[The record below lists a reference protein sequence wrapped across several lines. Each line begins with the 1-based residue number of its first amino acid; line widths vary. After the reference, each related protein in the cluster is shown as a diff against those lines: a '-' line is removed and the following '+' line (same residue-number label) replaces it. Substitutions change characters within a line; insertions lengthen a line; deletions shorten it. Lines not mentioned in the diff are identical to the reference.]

1 MKKIHHLDTTPP
13 LSFLIVNNNNSNSND
28 IKDSLYEEKKTTVK
42 SITKFKKVQIT
53 ILNGDIEENN
63 NNNDNN
69 NIKKED
75 ELNNE
80 RNQLQDQEK
89 NQKESIQTKDNS
101 DDNDEKLCK
110 ICYKQFSLY
119 TCPRCHI
126 GYCSSICFKS
136 HNSRCSNE
144 FFEQQVKENLK
155 LIDKVSPKD
164 SLEFLKR
171 MKKIYD
177 IEDEKFDTLLSKFNL
192 PLSSKSTINDF
203 DNINY
208 NDYEKNEEDEEEN
221 NEDEEYIDINDLNID
236 EMTQDQ
242 LLSLLTPQ
250 DIEEFNNSIKDGT
263 ISNIIEEWIPW
274 WNINIENNIDKLNIN
289 NNNNSNNNNNNKI
302 IEINEV
308 EEIKKE
314 EDEED
319 KEIKLL
325 CKRIPNIYSP
335 IQPFSNFSK
344 QPPSKSLFYHL
355 IDIVYS
361 YCYLMRTFNGEWNSN
376 GFSINSQEDND
387 CILDGCTLI
396 LDLSSV
402 LKPPPPSVAKSS
414 SQPQPISFNSVES
427 VLNNLLKSSHSGDG
441 IEMKNNQGNIY
452 FSLFLLQDVITILEK
467 KDYILSLFSHCYQSF
482 DLAINILKL
491 NLNSSLS
498 STSSTSTSST
508 NQTSH
513 ININELKK
521 EFQTIS
527 KCYDLVKKKLLF
539 FLSWINEEQLS
550 SFQFLSSSVNNYFE
564 NEKLILLKNR

>member
-13 LSFLIVNNNNSNSND
+13 LSFLIVNNNND
-28 IKDSLYEEKKTTVK
+28 IKDSFNEEKKTTVK
-42 SITKFKKVQIT
+42 SITKFKKIQIT
-53 ILNGDIEENN
+53 VLNDDNTEENEN
-63 NNNDNN
+63 VEENL
-69 NIKKED
+69 NI
-75 ELNNE
+75 
-80 RNQLQDQEK
+80 QEK
-89 NQKESIQTKDNS
+89 KVPQKSTQPNETSNSIDS
-101 DDNDEKLCK
+101 DNDDEENKLCK
-110 ICYKQFSLY
+110 ICFKQFSVY

-144 FFEQQVKENLK
+144 FFEQQVKENLH
-155 LIDKVSPKD
+155 LMDKVAPKD

-177 IEDEKFDTLLSKFNL
+177 IEDEKFDSLLSKFNL
-192 PLSSKSTINDF
+192 PLNSKSTITDF
-203 DNINY
+203 DNLNY
-208 NDYEKNEEDEEEN
+208 NDYDDDNEQD
-221 NEDEEYIDINDLNID
+221 IDISNLNID
-236 EMTQDQ
+236 EMTQEQ
-242 LLSLLTPQ
+242 LLSLLTPEE
-250 DIEEFNNSIKDGT
+250 IEEFNNSIKDGT
-263 ISNIIEEWIPW
+263 ISNIIEEWVPW
-274 WNINIENNIDKLNIN
+274 WNINIVENKLNIN
-289 NNNNSNNNNNNKI
+289 NNSNNKNNNNNNNNKI

-314 EDEED
+314 EEEED
-319 KEIKLL
+319 EEIKLL
-325 CKRIPNIYSP
+325 LKRIPKIYSP

-376 GFSINSQEDND
+376 DFNIDNQEDND
-387 CILDGCTLI
+387 CILDGCTLL

-402 LKPPPPSVAKSS
+402 LKPPPSPSSVIKS
-414 SQPQPISFNSVES
+414 PLISFNSIES
-427 VLNNLLKSSHSGDG
+427 VLNHLLKSTHSGDG

-467 KDYILSLFSHCYQSF
+467 KDYTLSLVSHCYQSF
-482 DLAINILKL
+482 DLALNILKL
-491 NLNSSLS
+491 NLNNSIKISTQPSSSLPS
-498 STSSTSTSST
+498 SS
-508 NQTSH
+508 

-527 KCYDLVKKKLLF
+527 KCYDFVKKKLFF
-539 FLSWINEEQLS
+539 FLSWINEEQSS

-564 NEKLILLKNR
+564 NEKLILLKK

>member
-1 MKKIHHLDTTPP
+1 M
-13 LSFLIVNNNNSNSND
+13 
-28 IKDSLYEEKKTTVK
+28 
-42 SITKFKKVQIT
+42 
-53 ILNGDIEENN
+53 
-63 NNNDNN
+63 
-69 NIKKED
+69 
-75 ELNNE
+75 
-80 RNQLQDQEK
+80 
-89 NQKESIQTKDNS
+89 
-101 DDNDEKLCK
+101 
-110 ICYKQFSLY
+110 
-119 TCPRCHI
+119 
-126 GYCSSICFKS
+126 
-136 HNSRCSNE
+136 
-144 FFEQQVKENLK
+144 
-155 LIDKVSPKD
+155 DKVSPKD

-177 IEDEKFDTLLSKFNL
+177 IEDEKFDSLLSKFNL

-203 DNINY
+203 DNLNY
-208 NDYEKNEEDEEEN
+208 NHYEKDNQDDEDDEEDYD
-221 NEDEEYIDINDLNID
+221 EDDEDIDINDLNID

-250 DIEEFNNSIKDGT
+250 EIEEFNNSIKDGT
-263 ISNIIEEWIPW
+263 ISNIIEEWVPW
-274 WNINIENNIDKLNIN
+274 WNINIIENNTDKLNIN
-289 NNNNSNNNNNNKI
+289 NNNNKNSKI

-314 EDEED
+314 EVGED
-319 KEIKLL
+319 REIKLL
-325 CKRIPNIYSP
+325 LKRIPNIYSP
-335 IQPFSNFSK
+335 IQAFSNFSK

-361 YCYLMRTFNGEWNSN
+361 YCYLMRTFNGDWNSN
-376 GFSINSQEDND
+376 SFNINNQEDNN
-387 CILDGCTLI
+387 CILDGCTLL

-402 LKPPPPSVAKSS
+402 LKPPLPQSTSPLPP
-414 SQPQPISFNSVES
+414 PISFNSVES

-467 KDYILSLFSHCYQSF
+467 KEYILSLFSHCFQSF

-491 NLNSSLS
+491 NLNNSI
-498 STSSTSTSST
+498 SSTSTTNKTST
-508 NQTSH
+508 

-550 SFQFLSSSVNNYFE
+550 SFLFLSSSINNYFE
-564 NEKLILLKNR
+564 NEKLILLKK